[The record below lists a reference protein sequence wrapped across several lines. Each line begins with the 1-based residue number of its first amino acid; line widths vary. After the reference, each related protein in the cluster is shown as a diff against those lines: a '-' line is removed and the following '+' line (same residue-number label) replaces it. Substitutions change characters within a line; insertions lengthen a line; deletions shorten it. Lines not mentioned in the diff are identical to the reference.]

1 MRRDKKIGILVIL
14 ALLSI
19 SNASF
24 AEDTIDFGLA
34 QDVSF
39 EKIKAN
45 KDTISKAQEAI
56 ENKDYST
63 AITLLTAY
71 INEKPKKYEIYK
83 LRGDAYYALR
93 RYDLAQKDYNA
104 AIDIKANEDK
114 FMTNTKYVSAI
125 VLGADKKEQLQ
136 NAELGDLYGALMYAQ
151 KAQNDQNYLLSYENA
166 VKYNSHIYL
175 PQPNKRDINRVNC
188 PQKYGKVLN
197 PQGVDAQIYG
207 AVDDI
212 EKGNYNEALY
222 KLQSVT
228 AKYPNYYM
236 GYYLT
241 GVALAELEKDSE
253 AIQSFEKA
261 VSLNPYDFESY
272 ASLGQVYYS
281 KAETTFLDA
290 DAKKSIEYFNKA
302 LKLNKN
308 CPTYY
313 FYIGMNELQ
322 AGNTSVA
329 VSNFDK
335 ALKINPEDYN
345 SAYYKLIAQYMKG
358 DYQDVIDGTS
368 KLIQKHVSNYNSVLY
383 LRALTYT
390 QLNDADNAL
399 EDLNSIENNIEDIYN
414 TDIKKI
420 SDREKSLESY
430 VHYLKAQVQHLKGAG
445 AAEDDSKA
453 YVNPIID
460 RLANAKKAIEPY
472 EKSLQGDNISLDDY
486 KKFESFY
493 TTSLPKLLESGAV
506 ITYDDIDNQYD
517 YIRTTFDDLGIS
529 FLYMNPDYKMTTIK
543 DYPYKKYGVKLNS
556 SQGEF
561 EAAGIYDTSEIENV
575 ELAKAQKDALKKT
588 TPASELLAQEGQVSI
603 AQMLAFNALGQSGEK
618 SVTNPEKSNQQ
629 FKPEVPAAEN
639 TDSSKNIASGEN
651 REMQKSL
658 INSDNT
664 QKVQDI
670 LKEEESMNSVPVIR
684 GSNETPAP
692 EAVNDGNVKI
702 SSVKSNQ
709 SEPIKVTAK
718 EIKQTD
724 NIEIKYS
731 DVKPVT
737 DIVASANAA
746 ATSAATTANNVIN
759 TANTASGEIKKT
771 GDDLN
776 NSSKEAK
783 RLAKERLKEE
793 KRAAKQAQK
802 EAEEQLKEITANTAK
817 TQNKVAENVTSAGT
831 NLASAAAVR
840 QSAARAVKIK
850 HANLNQDQS
859 FAINANDAGDVV
871 ELKTSENSQKI
882 SNDSDLFNEKTV
894 FTRPDAN
901 VDNLTP
907 SIVLPEE
914 PVNIEKQASSQN
926 EVKVQQESN
935 SQPEIQQESEQVN
948 QDIMVINTP
957 EITVPEE
964 NIKTP
969 DANDSK
975 EMTNISLNEVAQV
988 QEQDS
993 YNNDDQYVTKKLS
1006 EVLDQMAPKQ
1016 APDNNK
1022 TDIEIASE
1030 EFALQKTISEVED
1043 LKLQRAKLKEE
1054 AEQIKNK
1061 KQEEVQRL
1069 KEAAKMQKQQQK
1081 EAALQAKEAA
1091 RLEKQQQKEAAFK
1104 LKEEAKLKKEQ
1115 AKAEAKQIK
1124 INAKQQKE
1132 AEQQKLKEKAEL
1144 QKEQIKAE
1152 ALKTK
1157 EEAKL
1162 EKQKLKTEQ
1171 QKLKQ
1176 EAKQAKAAA
1185 AEKIKL
1191 EKIQAKAEQKKDEV
1205 KINQLKS
1212 KMLQEK
1218 SNSSE
1223 TVQKTK
1229 KEKLSFKE
1237 KIQQFKSKLK
1247 SSKKE
1252 TNTESVKGS
1261 KKVIKQIDSKTKEA
1275 EQ

>member
-24 AEDTIDFGLA
+24 AEDTIDFGLT
-34 QDVSF
+34 QDVPF

-45 KDTISKAQEAI
+45 KDTILKAQEAI
-56 ENKDYST
+56 ENKDYNT
-63 AITLLTAY
+63 AVTLLTAY
-71 INEKPKKYEIYK
+71 INEKPKKYEVYK

-93 RYDLAQKDYNA
+93 RYDLAQKDYQT
-104 AIDIKANEDK
+104 AIDIKAGEDK

-272 ASLGQVYYS
+272 ASLGQIYYS

-399 EDLNSIENNIEDIYN
+399 EDLNTIENNIEDIYN

-430 VHYLKAQVQHLKGAG
+430 VHYLKAQIQHLKGAG

-472 EKSLQGDNISLDDY
+472 EKSLQGENISLDDY

-493 TTSLPKLLESGAV
+493 KTSLPKLLESGAV

-556 SQGEF
+556 PQGEF

-651 REMQKSL
+651 REMQKPL

-670 LKEEESMNSVPVIR
+670 LKEEELMNNAPVIR

-692 EAVNDGNVKI
+692 EVVSDGNVKI
-702 SSVKSNQ
+702 SSVKSSQ

-737 DIVASANAA
+737 DIVASADAA
-746 ATSAATTANNVIN
+746 TTSAATTANNVIN

-771 GDDLN
+771 GDNLN

-783 RLAKERLKEE
+783 RLAKEKLKEE

-802 EAEEQLKEITANTAK
+802 EAEEQLKENLAANTAA
-817 TQNKVAENVTSAGT
+817 TQNKISENVNSAGT
-831 NLASAAAVR
+831 NFASAAAVR
-840 QSAARAVKIK
+840 QSNAKTVKIK
-850 HANLNQDQS
+850 HADLRQDQS
-859 FAINANDAGDVV
+859 FAINANDAGDIV
-871 ELKTSENSQKI
+871 ELKTSDNSQKI

-901 VDNLTP
+901 VENLTP
-907 SIVLPEE
+907 SVVLPEE
-914 PVNIEKQASSQN
+914 PVKTKKQANSQEKIN
-926 EVKVQQESN
+926 VEQESN
-935 SQPEIQQESEQVN
+935 SQPEIQQEPMQVN
-948 QDIMVINTP
+948 QEIMVINTP

-964 NIKTP
+964 ITEKP
-969 DANDSK
+969 DANVSK
-975 EMTNISLNEVAQV
+975 EMTNISLGEIAQQ
-988 QEQDS
+988 QEQTE
-993 YNNDDQYVTKKLS
+993 YNNNDQYVTKKLS
-1006 EVLDQMAPKQ
+1006 EVLDQIAPKQ

-1030 EFALQKTISEVED
+1030 ELTLQKTMSEVED
-1043 LKLQRAKLKEE
+1043 IKLQREKLKEE
-1054 AEQIKNK
+1054 ARQIKIQ
-1061 KQEEVQRL
+1061 KQEEQQKL
-1069 KEAAKMQKQQQK
+1069 KEAARIEKQKQKEAILQTKEAAKLEKQNQK
-1081 EAALQAKEAA
+1081 EAAL
-1091 RLEKQQQKEAAFK
+1091 K
-1104 LKEEAKLKKEQ
+1104 LKEEAKLQKEQ
-1115 AKAEAKQIK
+1115 AKAEALKIK
-1124 INAKQQKE
+1124 EEEKLKKQQ
-1132 AEQQKLKEKAEL
+1132 AKA
-1144 QKEQIKAE
+1144 
-1152 ALKTK
+1152 
-1157 EEAKL
+1157 
-1162 EKQKLKTEQ
+1162 EQ

-1191 EKIQAKAEQKKDEV
+1191 EKIQAKTEQKKDEV

-1212 KMLQEK
+1212 KMIQEK

-1223 TVQKTK
+1223 TVEKTK

-1247 SSKKE
+1247 SSKD
-1252 TNTESVKGS
+1252 TANTDSNKGS
-1261 KKVIKQIDSKTKEA
+1261 KKVIKQINSKTKDTE
-1275 EQ
+1275 